1 MAKGNSSSGEIQNWE
16 GARGSMRN
24 PLVVLANL
32 AKHSSEEN
40 YKYTKLY
47 RNLYNA
53 EFYYMAYQKIDA
65 KPGNMTQGTD
75 EKTIDGMSLEKIEN
89 LIAKLKDQSYQP
101 NPVRRVNIPKK
112 NGKTRPLG
120 IPSFEDKLVQE
131 VIRMILEN
139 IYEGSFEDTSHGFR
153 PNKSCHTAIMQIQ
166 KRQSGV
172 RWFIEGDIE
181 SFFDNIEHHTLIK
194 LLRKRIEDEKFIN
207 LIWKFLKAGFVD
219 DWKWH
224 KSYSGTPQGGII
236 SPVLSNIY
244 LHELDKYMKVYKER
258 YEIGTKR
265 KHSKEYINVA
275 ALIRHYKKRV
285 NQVGMTTEKGQMYL
299 EKVKELK
306 RKLKSIPSKDELDKN
321 FKRMHYTRYA
331 DDFLIGVIGSKED
344 AQEIKM
350 NLTKFLKEEL
360 NLNLSQ
366 EKTLIT
372 NTTKKAR
379 FLGYDITT
387 ERSKDYTV
395 TQNNGIKARQNR
407 HIKLYVPKEKWE
419 GKLKELGVLEITKE
433 GQWKG
438 KARPQLQHNDD
449 IEILMQYN
457 AEISGLYNY
466 YRLAN
471 NASVMHKFCYIM
483 EQSMLKTFASKY
495 RTKVSK
501 IWNRFSQDGRFRIKY
516 ETKKG
521 VKYGYFIDKVFVKN
535 QTIKKQNSNID
546 KQPTTEIFTARTSLV
561 DRLKAEKCEWC
572 GSNEKLEM
580 HHVRKLKDLKGKALW
595 EKHMIERQRKTIALC
610 ASCHVK
616 LHNGKL
622 D

>member
-1 MAKGNSSSGEIQNWE
+1 MAKGSSSSGEIQNWE

-47 RNLYNA
+47 RNLYNV
-53 EFYYMAYQKIDA
+53 EFYYIAYQKIYA

-89 LIAKLKDQSYQP
+89 LIGKLKDQTYQP

-181 SFFDNIEHHTLIK
+181 GFFDNIEHHTLIK

-207 LIWKFLKAGFVD
+207 LIWKFLKTGYVE

-236 SPVLSNIY
+236 SPILSNIY
-244 LHELDKYMKVYKER
+244 LHELDKYMKAYKER
-258 YEIGTKR
+258 FEIGTKR
-265 KHSKEYINVA
+265 KHSKEYMNVA
-275 ALIRHYKKRV
+275 TLIRHYKKRV

-299 EKVKELK
+299 EKVKELE

-395 TQNNGIKARQNR
+395 TRSNGIKARQNM

-495 RTKVSK
+495 RTRVSK

-535 QTIKKQNSNID
+535 QTIKKQDSNID
-546 KQPTTEIFTARTSLV
+546 KLPTTEKFTARTSLV

-572 GSNEKLEM
+572 GSNDKLEM

-595 EKHMIERQRKTIALC
+595 EKHMIERQRKTMALC

>member
-1 MAKGNSSSGEIQNWE
+1 
-16 GARGSMRN
+16 MRN

-299 EKVKELK
+299 EKVKELE
-306 RKLKSIPSKDELDKN
+306 RKLKSIPSKDEMDEN
-321 FKRMHYTRYA
+321 FKRLHYTRYA

-344 AQEIKM
+344 AQEIKI

-616 LHNGKL
+616 LNNGKL